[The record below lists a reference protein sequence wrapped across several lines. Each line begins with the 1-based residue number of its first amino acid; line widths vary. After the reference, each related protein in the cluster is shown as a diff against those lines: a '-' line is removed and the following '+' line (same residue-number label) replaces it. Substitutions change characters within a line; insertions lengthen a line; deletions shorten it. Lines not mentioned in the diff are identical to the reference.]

1 MHIIHDKGL
10 AMQYFE
16 IAFSGQ
22 LLPSAELSQVKAAIV
37 RLFKADE
44 AALARLFSGVRVVIK
59 SRVDAA
65 TAAQYQA
72 AFKQAGAVLEL
83 RELECQESG
92 DLAQHNVARS
102 VQHAEVQSGQEQVF
116 DALQVKARDQY
127 MAAFSHVQALDFG
140 LAPVG
145 VDLQPASVEVAAPQF
160 DFSDLTL
167 APVGSD
173 MGQLPPS
180 RPQPLP
186 DISHLALLED
196 D

>member
-1 MHIIHDKGL
+1 
-10 AMQYFE
+10 MQYFE

-22 LLPSAELSQVKAAIV
+22 LLPSAELSQTKAAII

-92 DLAQHNVARS
+92 DLTQRNVA
-102 VQHAEVQSGQEQVF
+102 QHAEVQSGQEQVF
-116 DALQVKARDQY
+116 DALHVKARDQY

-180 RPQPLP
+180 RPQQLP

>member
-83 RELECQESG
+83 RELECQESD
-92 DLAQHNVARS
+92 DLA
-102 VQHAEVQSGQEQVF
+102 QHAEVQSGQEQVF

>member
-22 LLPSAELSQVKAAIV
+22 LLPSAELSQAKAAIV

-92 DLAQHNVARS
+92 DLTQRNVA
-102 VQHAEVQSGQEQVF
+102 QHAEVQSGQEQVF